1 MEYTA
6 ARTTVTV
13 TDAPALTGDW
23 YLYISAGKTNQYIG
37 QKFTNGELT
46 INNMQGTADGSGL
59 HSIYVVNKTQSEV
72 QAKQNDMKA
81 GTKNYFS
88 QGIEWFGGLYIDK
101 ANSSPAITW
110 GDKEYYKENKF
121 TNYNFPLIGTS
132 NYDARGGFKFDGT
145 NDVKFTFKNGIITIK
160 ILDGSEDPEVTFSDQ
175 SYIFFNKAQKL
186 NEDGVHGDFPQDNAH
201 CYFYVW
207 NTNTGTNAYSDEA
220 FYWDTNILIAK
231 MPAGNW
237 THCILFRRNTAEKNI
252 DGCWNKTADIQ
263 LEEGKNY
270 LTSNEATTWQNY
282 TPRFYIASENGTISG
297 GGNWNWNGNGTL
309 HVGSFTKELSS
320 GTYKFKV
327 TPYVNTSGSTNTGWG
342 TELNTDHFNSTLSNV
357 SCWDGNNR
365 EIWFTLTATKDVT
378 IAVSEYGVTVN
389 AADPVVPET
398 TYTVTIHPNGGTDV
412 SPLSVGE
419 GNTISSIA
427 STYGNGTA
435 KWYTDAELTH
445 EFVLG
450 SSTVTADMDLYA
462 KWSMSGRAWL
472 VGDLWMYTDGNGWQ
486 YYDDVLE
493 FTTSNGIG
501 AISYI
506 APVGANYFESYRD
519 GGGDWWNRKIT
530 GSDKLNTATG
540 LSWENGHAKFTLAEP
555 KQVTISYDG
564 KFSLA
569 TADYSFDNTKI
580 WRIKTSNTGWGQNG
594 SAWEYNT
601 IMTNNGTTNAT
612 AIFRNVPTGTHYFVV
627 TTQTNDN
634 DAQKYVG
641 TGTFNALYVD
651 TSNPSSGLTWA
662 SATTNFGRTG
672 VPQDDNYWRNCKFT
686 LSATSDIRITFDGG
700 KIRCDILPKYTV
712 TFNSNG
718 GSDVSSQTMFEGR
731 TATEPSAPTKDGC
744 IFVKWQLNGSDYN
757 FSTPV
762 TDNITL
768 DAVWEY
774 KSITSIS
781 LNETEHTT
789 WVGNSD
795 FTLTFAK
802 TPSDL
807 NTKSIAWSS
816 NAEGVATVSNGTV
829 HAVAAGEATITCT
842 VTDQHDNVRTATC
855 TVTVAACEMT
865 TDNLYSMTVTG
876 YNTSTGSS
884 ATLNGLWNESS
895 ENGVMTQT
903 ARLVRIAFKNLATE
917 YMTEDA
923 DGKVAG
929 RANITDD
936 SDKWMYYSAGTGLFY
951 LQNYKTG
958 HYLYKDK
965 STDMMGQNGDWKF
978 YGTKASA
985 YSDADTYKWLE
996 NGSGNELRICNKD
1009 GYNNSLNGSH
1019 TLMRYYVDG
1028 VEGWNTPYVRCGLGG
1043 HQGNDQ
1049 IKAIITQVEAS
1060 VENPFFVAS
1069 LMNTS
1074 YCRMNTNAT
1083 VQANLGSAL
1092 VKGAVI
1098 TVRLYADAATSV
1110 KLTKTDGTEI
1120 ENIALSADA
1129 ALDYT
1134 YTVNTSSALLGES
1147 AFIIKAADNHAA
1159 IASIEVSRMHAA
1171 NPTAPTDFAWETD
1184 LSAGITQ
1191 SALGGT
1197 FQYTASSELSAGD
1210 VFYTSSDES
1219 VATVDADGTVHPIMA
1234 GTTTITAL
1242 IEEAECYDEATIT
1255 YDITLTEPTLA
1266 ERVVA
1271 DNGEGVTL
1279 THDYTEDLTINKVVT
1294 INGGGHSIGNLTVE
1308 TAGDLTIGSALTVA
1322 DFTLQTTAGNNETAA
1337 ASGQVHGAGNLTVSG
1352 NAYFEYAMDP
1362 DAAGG
1367 AAQDWYAFTV
1377 PFPVDANSGIA
1388 RYEGGEGNWNTRS
1401 NLNTAL
1407 RPEQHYAIMRYRSE
1421 VRAQGQ
1427 YGWKKYYGT
1436 LQPGEMYLL
1445 TTNHYYNIYRF
1456 RMLPG
1461 SDLNRSNVRALQ
1473 AYPASGEGTD
1483 IRDANWNALGNNML
1497 YHAEA
1502 QGVTAQVV
1510 QWLPGGGTSFVPVST
1525 NVNAFVVGTAFAI
1538 KQGTG
1543 DLTMATN
1550 STSPLLAPARR
1561 MAQQASGRY
1570 TVQIAPEGRTYTD
1583 QLFVSASDEATGSYN
1598 EATDVPKMGSIGT
1611 PTVPQLWINAYDTRL
1626 CANQGVL
1633 MNGSADFD
1641 LGLSAPTAG
1650 SYTLTVAKQPE
1661 DGSQLWL
1668 TLNDALVWNL
1678 TISDYTIDLIQG
1690 NTTSY
1695 GLRIVMPQQ
1704 TPTGLDGH
1712 AAEGESAVKYL
1723 RDGQIYI
1730 LRGGVEHDILGR

>member
-1 MEYTA
+1 MYKDNGSITF
-6 ARTTVTV
+6 TTKTEEHFKF
-13 TDAPALTGDW
+13 
-23 YLYISAGKTNQYIG
+23 YL
-37 QKFTNGELT
+37 
-46 INNMQGTADGSGL
+46 
-59 HSIYVVNKTQSEV
+59 
-72 QAKQNDMKA
+72 A
-81 GTKNYFS
+81 GTVALA
-88 QGIEWFGGLYIDK
+88 GG
-101 ANSSPAITW
+101 T
-110 GDKEYYKENKF
+110 EE
-121 TNYNFPLIGTS
+121 
-132 NYDARGGFKFDGT
+132 FK
-145 NDVKFTFKNGIITIK
+145 
-160 ILDGSEDPEVTFSDQ
+160 P
-175 SYIFFNKAQKL
+175 
-186 NEDGVHGDFPQDNAH
+186 
-201 CYFYVW
+201 
-207 NTNTGTNAYSDEA
+207 
-220 FYWDTNILIAK
+220 
-231 MPAGNW
+231 
-237 THCILFRRNTAEKNI
+237 
-252 DGCWNKTADIQ
+252 
-263 LEEGKNY
+263 
-270 LTSNEATTWQNY
+270 
-282 TPRFYIASENGTISG
+282 
-297 GGNWNWNGNGTL
+297 WNGNGTL
-309 HVGSFTKELSS
+309 YTDAVTKTLNAANN
-320 GTYKFKV
+320 YKFKLNPDM
-327 TPYVNTSGSTNTGWG
+327 TIYDGRGGVNKWTNEFNWDDVDTEHSSNNINLQKG
-342 TELNTDHFNSTLSNV
+342 TDN
-357 SCWDGNNR
+357 G
-365 EIWFTLTATKDVT
+365 EIWFDLAKKSDVT
-378 IAVSEYGVTVN
+378 IACDGHKITVN
-389 AADPVVPET
+389 AVP
-398 TYTVTIHPNGGTDV
+398 
-412 SPLSVGE
+412 
-419 GNTISSIA
+419 
-427 STYGNGTA
+427 
-435 KWYTDAELTH
+435 
-445 EFVLG
+445 
-450 SSTVTADMDLYA
+450 
-462 KWSMSGRAWL
+462 
-472 VGDLWMYTDGNGWQ
+472 
-486 YYDDVLE
+486 
-493 FTTSNGIG
+493 
-501 AISYI
+501 
-506 APVGANYFESYRD
+506 YF
-519 GGGDWWNRKIT
+519 
-530 GSDKLNTATG
+530 
-540 LSWENGHAKFTLAEP
+540 
-555 KQVTISYDG
+555 
-564 KFSLA
+564 
-569 TADYSFDNTKI
+569 
-580 WRIKTSNTGWGQNG
+580 
-594 SAWEYNT
+594 
-601 IMTNNGTTNAT
+601 
-612 AIFRNVPTGTHYFVV
+612 
-627 TTQTNDN
+627 
-634 DAQKYVG
+634 
-641 TGTFNALYVD
+641 
-651 TSNPSSGLTWA
+651 
-662 SATTNFGRTG
+662 
-672 VPQDDNYWRNCKFT
+672 
-686 LSATSDIRITFDGG
+686 
-700 KIRCDILPKYTV
+700 TV
-712 TFNSNG
+712 TFDSDG
-718 GSDVSSQTMFEGR
+718 GSSVDAQEVRNGENVS
-731 TATEPSAPTKDGC
+731 EPTTPTRAGYT
-744 IFVKWQLNGSDYN
+744 FGGWQLSGSSYD
-757 FSTPV
+757 FSSAV
-762 TDNITL
+762 TDDITL
-768 DAVWEY
+768 VAVWNYLPVE
-774 KSITSIS
+774 SVS
-781 LNETEHTT
+781 LNETTHQT
-789 WVGNSD
+789 WIGNTD
-795 FTLTFAK
+795 FTLTGSYMPAGLV
-802 TPSDL
+802 TQSV
-807 NTKSIAWSS
+807 TWSS
-816 NAEGVATVSNGTV
+816 NNTSVATVSDGTV
-829 HAVAAGEATITCT
+829 HAVAAGEATITYT
-842 VTDQHDNVRTATC
+842 VTDQYDTERTATC
-855 TVTVAACEMT
+855 TVTVAACKMT
-865 TDNLYSMTVTG
+865 TDNLYTMTVTG
-876 YNTSTGSS
+876 YNSSTGSS
-884 ATLNGLWNESS
+884 ATLTGLWNESS

-903 ARLVRIAFKNLATE
+903 ARLVRIAFMDFSTE

-936 SDKWMYYSAGTGLFY
+936 SDKWMYYSAGTDLFY

-965 STDMMGQNGDWKF
+965 SKDMMGPNGDWKF
-978 YGTKASA
+978 YGTKAAS
-985 YSDADTYKWLE
+985 YNNADTYRWLE

-1009 GYNNSLNGSH
+1009 GYNNGLDGSH
-1019 TLMRYYVDG
+1019 TLMRYYVG
-1028 VEGWNTPYVRCGLGG
+1028 EVEGWNTPYVRCGLGG
-1043 HQGNDQ
+1043 HQGNNP
-1049 IKAIITQVEAS
+1049 IRAIITQVGEGPVA
-1060 VENPFFVAS
+1060 NPFFVAS

-1074 YCRMNTNAT
+1074 YCRMNTDAT

-1098 TVRLYADAATSV
+1098 TVRLYADATTSV

-1120 ENIALSADA
+1120 ETIDLSADA
-1129 ALDYT
+1129 AREYT
-1134 YTVNTSSALLGES
+1134 YRVNTTSALLGES

-1171 NPTAPTDFAWETD
+1171 HPAVPTDFAWETD

-1242 IEEAECYDEATIT
+1242 IEEAECYAEATVA
-1255 YDITLTEPTLA
+1255 YNITLTEPTLA

-1362 DAAGG
+1362 DAVGG

-1502 QGVTAQVV
+1502 QGVIAQVV

-1525 NVNAFVVGTAFAI
+1525 DENAFVVGTAFAI